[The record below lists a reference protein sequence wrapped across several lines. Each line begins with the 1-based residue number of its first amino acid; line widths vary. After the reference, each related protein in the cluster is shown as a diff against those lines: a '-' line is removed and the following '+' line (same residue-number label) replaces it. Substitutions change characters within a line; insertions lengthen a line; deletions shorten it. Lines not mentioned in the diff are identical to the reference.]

1 MTYFTKKLHRRLSI
15 RLRGYDYAWAGMY
28 FVTVC
33 THLRRCLLG
42 EIVDGEM
49 RLSDAGRT
57 AAEALAS
64 LPDRFP
70 LLKIDSS
77 VIMPNHVH
85 ALLCLHYDSE
95 QRASILGE
103 VVRTW
108 KARSTRLIRLG
119 SDPSFGW
126 QRNYYE
132 RILRDDEID
141 PVRCYIAENPSRWA
155 EDENHPDRPD
165 NPDLPHWAATLSGA

>member
-1 MTYFTKKLHRRLSI
+1 MTYFTKKLHRRLSV

-42 EIVDGEM
+42 EIAGGEM
-49 RLSDAGRT
+49 RLNDAGRV
-57 AAEALAS
+57 AAETLAL
-64 LPDRFP
+64 LPSRFP

-85 ALLCLHYDSE
+85 ALLWLSCDSD

-108 KARSTRLIRLG
+108 KASATRLIRLG
-119 SDPSFGW
+119 PDPSFGW
-126 QRNYYE
+126 QRNYHD
-132 RILRDDEID
+132 RILRDDEVGPI
-141 PVRCYIAENPSRWA
+141 RRYIAENPRRWA

-165 NPDLPHWAATLSGA
+165 RPG